1 MKFIAAL
8 SLAVFLALI
17 SAAPTRAQGGTPQPV
32 ATPTPEVVEE
42 AMPPDATTPET
53 TAQPTPPAPVETEEE
68 RAVRA
73 YYESLRAVDYRLGP
87 EDVISVTV
95 FNQPNYSKANITVP
109 PDGRIGLPLIV
120 EGVMV
125 IGKTPIQVQEEVT
138 KKLDEYII
146 DPKVTVT
153 LEKAVSAR
161 YGIVGDVAA
170 PGAKVM
176 LRRTTLYEAIT
187 EAGGVLR
194 SGDKQKIVLLRRT
207 ESGVP
212 QPYVYNL
219 KDYESGRAQQA
230 IYLLPGD
237 TIVVPGKSF
246 SFKRLDDVLKVVSL
260 GGSVRSVVPGIR

>member
-1 MKFIAAL
+1 MKY
-8 SLAVFLALI
+8 LAVILMLGALGLGA
-17 SAAPTRAQGGTPQPV
+17 SAQTPI
-32 ATPTPEVVEE
+32 
-42 AMPPDATTPET
+42 
-53 TAQPTPPAPVETEEE
+53 AQPTPETVPAATPAGEETSAPEVAPTPDKDTPPARVESEEE
-68 RAVRA
+68 KAVRA

-125 IGKTPIQVQEEVT
+125 IGRTPVEIQEEVT

-176 LRRTTLYEAIT
+176 LRRLTLYEAIT
-187 EAGGVLR
+187 EAGGILR
-194 SGDKQKIVLLRRT
+194 TGDKQKVVLLRRT
-207 ESGVP
+207 ENGVA
-212 QPYVYNL
+212 QPFIYNL
-219 KDYESGRAQQA
+219 KDYELGRMSEAV
-230 IYLLPGD
+230 YLLPGD

-246 SFKRLDDVLKVVSL
+246 SFKRLDDVLKILSL
-260 GGSVRSVVPGIR
+260 GGSVRSAIPVPGLR